1 MEAFFGHNQ
10 EEDGGVII
18 LAATK
23 KMDTEDPALVEA
35 SAMLWTLQLVECPH
49 FQCCIIEGDAKN
61 YIYAYIGKLDDCS
74 WALSAICYDVKF
86 LLHCF
91 TSIDFVWVRREA
103 NMTVHPLVKF
113 AS

>member
-1 MEAFFGHNQ
+1 LEAFFGHNQ

-61 YIYAYIGKLDDCS
+61 YIY
-74 WALSAICYDVKF
+74 
-86 LLHCF
+86 
-91 TSIDFVWVRREA
+91 FVWVRREA
-103 NMTVHPLVKF
+103 NMTVHPLAKF